1 MGAEQS
7 LQKLGRTEAPTGFFK
22 QVRNKQ
28 TLKKILHFFE
38 HFKDSLNLS
47 LFPFTI
53 EL

>member
-28 TLKKILHFFE
+28 TLKKNFT
-38 HFKDSLNLS
+38 
-47 LFPFTI
+47 LF
-53 EL
+53 